1 MPEHEE
7 LTTMEQIREA
17 FTYYTRNPA
26 ELAGDLV
33 GVVALLCMLVTI
45 LTFGG

>member
-1 MPEHEE
+1 MTEHEDMS
-7 LTTMEQIREA
+7 TMEQIKEA
-17 FTYYTRNPA
+17 FSFYTRNPR

>member
-33 GVVALLCMLVTI
+33 GVLALCVIMVAM

>member
-33 GVVALLCMLVTI
+33 GVLALCVIMVAV

>member
-17 FTYYTRNPA
+17 FTYYTRNPE

-33 GVVALLCMLVTI
+33 GVLALCVIMVAM

>member
-1 MPEHEE
+1 
-7 LTTMEQIREA
+7 MEQIKEA
-17 FTYYTRNPA
+17 FIFYTRNPR

-33 GVVALLCMLVTI
+33 GVVALLGMLVTI

>member
-1 MPEHEE
+1 MPDNEDMS
-7 LTTMEQIREA
+7 TMEQIKEA

-33 GVVALLCMLVTI
+33 GILALCVMLVT
-45 LTFGG
+45 LLAFGG

>member
-1 MPEHEE
+1 
-7 LTTMEQIREA
+7 MEQIKEA
-17 FTYYTRNPA
+17 FEYYTRNPR

-33 GVVALLCMLVTI
+33 GVLALLVMLVTI

>member
-1 MPEHEE
+1 MPEHED
-7 LTTMEQIREA
+7 LTTMEQIKEA
-17 FTYYTRNPA
+17 FSFYTRNPR

-33 GVVALLCMLVTI
+33 GVLALLVMLVTI

>member
-1 MPEHEE
+1 MPENEE

-33 GVVALLCMLVTI
+33 GVLALCVIMVAM

>member
-1 MPEHEE
+1 MQDNEE
-7 LTTMEQIREA
+7 LSAMDQIREA

-33 GVVALLCMLVTI
+33 GVLALCVIMVAV

>member
-1 MPEHEE
+1 MPENEDM
-7 LTTMEQIREA
+7 TTMEQIKEA

-33 GVVALLCMLVTI
+33 GILALFVMLVTL

>member
-33 GVVALLCMLVTI
+33 GVMALCVIMVAM

>member
-1 MPEHEE
+1 MQENKDMS
-7 LTTMEQIREA
+7 TMEQIKEA

-33 GVVALLCMLVTI
+33 GILALCVMLVT
-45 LTFGG
+45 LLAFGG